1 MPTGYTADFETK
13 DVSFTDFVW
22 HCARGFGAFSHM
34 RDDFNQPLNYPN
46 INCDHYDNE
55 ISKYQKE
62 LLYFDQ
68 ISDDDLRASLV
79 SETEKNIKFFAERV
93 AEKVKLSLKYND
105 MLDKVNNWN
114 PPTSN
119 HIGLKSFMIEQLK
132 TSIDFDCNI
141 KFDLSQIED
150 LKLKSSI
157 DLDIYRK
164 NKINEI
170 KLRMQRCMDYRKSDL
185 ERNRNNC
192 QWISELNNSV
202 PNPNLK

>member
-22 HCARGFGAFSHM
+22 RCARGFGALSHM

-46 INCDHYDNE
+46 INCDYYDNE
-55 ISKYQKE
+55 ISEYQKE

-79 SETEKNIKFFAERV
+79 SETEKNIKIFAERV

-105 MLDKVNNWN
+105 MLDKVNDWN

-119 HIGLKSFMIEQLK
+119 HIALKSFMIEQLK
-132 TSIDFDCNI
+132 TSIDYDCNV